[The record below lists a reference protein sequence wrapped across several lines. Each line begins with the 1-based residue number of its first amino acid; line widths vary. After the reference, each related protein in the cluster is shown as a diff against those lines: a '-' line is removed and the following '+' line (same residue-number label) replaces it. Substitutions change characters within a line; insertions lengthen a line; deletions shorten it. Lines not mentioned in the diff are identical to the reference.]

1 MAKVLSAVLLILAL
15 GMIVA
20 VGLFDPVVIN
30 QQVNAL
36 MGWAPQQPVKA
47 RLVPQEEADQIR
59 SLAGTIAAGQVAA
72 EIEHL
77 ASFGS
82 RVTGYPGAEQA
93 GDYLLQRFAEIG
105 LQDIK
110 AERFAVPVPVD
121 KGAELEV
128 QGGER
133 KPLYCLWPNG
143 VRTPSLPEE
152 GVEGNLIY
160 GGKGSVAEL
169 DGKPVLGS
177 VVLLDFACGQDYL
190 NAASLGAR
198 ALIFF
203 ERGEVSRQQA
213 ADKFLKVSVDV
224 PRFWIGREDAEDLL
238 AALGQREVRVR
249 LKARM
254 DWETAQGRNI
264 YGWLPGLDEELPAK
278 SRENAQR
285 WKDQTIVIEAH
296 YDAMSVVPALAPGAE
311 NAAGIAALLQLARLL
326 QQHRPHYSVLFLA
339 TDAHFEGLAGINEF
353 LYRHSRRSE
362 YFHERLPAA
371 ERIDFDLMLS
381 LDLSSHHN
389 RSATFGMGT
398 FYNPKWT
405 TDNYLKYMLTPYS
418 QRLSLAVNEIF
429 ADTSRHVEGVAPAK
443 RTWKNYMPIPLA
455 LDAEAAAFVGQKALA
470 VATPNDA
477 RQWVDTPLDLPGR
490 MDMPSLARQ
499 VETIAGMVLWASR
512 DPDLL
517 KPTKLELEDYGHS
530 LNGTIYWFDRDVNFA
545 VPKAPVPHALV
556 TYQQLGP
563 NSVAGVRT
571 LMVERADEQGQFL
584 FEIMRNQY
592 NNIVKA
598 YQLGPGGEIT
608 SAPDMGQEGKET
620 YPIEQA
626 WGWWENEM
634 LQVVFKCRAL
644 SLFEIV
650 DSRYLSVLDHL
661 TVLDDRDGV
670 PQSWGADFVESQSNE
685 EGKISLASVVYAK
698 PGTRVKVLMSTS
710 LFGVRYLLSNAPE
723 QWVAHPPAP
732 EEVDEAQVKQAYGRG
747 YPVEE
752 GRVLLPA
759 YAAARDMWVL
769 NDARLKQLARY
780 GVRNENFLRLH
791 EQARQALGEAR
802 AHLEVR
808 EYSAF
813 AAAARQ
819 AWGLASRGYPD
830 IKSMADDTVYGVIFY
845 FALLLP
851 FSYFCERLFV
861 GAADLRRQVL
871 GSAGFFV
878 GIFLIMRLVHPAFK
892 ISSSPYIIFLAFV
905 IFAIGGTAL
914 AMVLGRFTRGVAQ
927 QKRAASGVHEADIG
941 RLSATAAA
949 ISLGVSNLRKRK
961 LRTVL
966 TVITLTLLTFT
977 AQAFTSVQS
986 YLKFYQIPRINT
998 PSYQGALMRDR
1009 GWKGLQLSVLD
1020 YVKSAFGKNA
1030 RVAPRSWYIAQL
1042 IGDRAYIDVDRG
1054 KASSY
1059 AFGLL
1064 GLTPEEREV
1073 MGIDRFLVGSA
1084 SRWFQPGEQQVCILP
1099 KVMAEI
1105 LGIGEA
1111 QVGQAQVE
1119 LMGQRYTVIGVIDGE
1134 AVDRLRDLDNES
1146 LQPVDTVAEAQKMQ
1160 DMANLDPRLMDT
1172 AAIESFAH
1180 LLASNTVILPYQR
1193 VIDLNGTLRSISIS
1207 GFAGGESMVQS
1218 IEEFVSRVAMP
1229 VFVGQD
1235 EHTWVYTSMG
1245 SSSFSGIGNLI
1256 VPLLIAAL
1264 IVLNTMM
1271 GSVYE
1276 RDREIGVYSSV
1287 GLAPNHIAALF
1298 IAESLVFATV
1308 GAVLGYL
1315 VGQTL
1320 TLLMVHF
1327 GLLGGMSTNYSS
1339 LSAISSTFIVMATVV
1354 LSTLYPARRAAA
1366 MSVPDVTRRWT
1377 FPEPEGDL
1385 WRFDFPFTIGRSDAL
1400 GVCSYL
1406 RRIFAAYGEG
1416 SVGDFMTEGVEF
1428 RAAGTSGDPIYGLEL
1443 MAWLAP
1449 YDLGVSQRVVLR
1461 TLPTEDIPGIYRI
1474 EMELRRVSG
1483 DVASWRRLNSG
1494 FLNVL
1499 RKRFLV
1505 WRTIDIVTRA
1515 EYLEEGRRLVEE
1527 QLTQRV

>member
-1 MAKVLSAVLLILAL
+1 MSRVVNIGLLALAL
-15 GMIVA
+15 GMIAA
-20 VGLFDPVVIN
+20 VGIFDPVAIN
-30 QQVNAL
+30 QRVSAL
-36 MGWAPQQPVKA
+36 MGWAPQPPVKA

-59 SLAGTIAAGQVAA
+59 LLAEAISAGEVAA
-72 EIEHL
+72 EIERL
-77 ASFGS
+77 SSFGS
-82 RVTGYPGAEQA
+82 RVTGYPGAQQA
-93 GDYLLQRFAEIG
+93 GDYLLRRFEELR
-105 LQDIK
+105 LQGIRVEDF
-110 AERFAVPVPVD
+110 EVPVPVD
-121 KGAELEV
+121 KGAELEIE
-128 QGGER
+128 GGGR
-133 KPLYCLWPNG
+133 ARLYCLWPNG

-152 GVEGNLIY
+152 GVEGALIY
-160 GGKGSVAEL
+160 GGKGSMAEL
-169 DGKPVLGS
+169 DGKRVQGS
-177 VVLLDFACGQDYL
+177 VVLLDFDCGQDYL
-190 NAASLGAR
+190 NAAALGAR
-198 ALIFF
+198 ALVFT

-224 PRFWIGREDAEDLL
+224 PRFWIRKEGAQELL
-238 AALGQREVRVR
+238 AALEQREVRVR

-254 DWETAQGRNI
+254 DWETAQGRNV
-264 YGWLPGLDEELPAK
+264 YGWLPGLDEALPAK
-278 SRENAQR
+278 SRETPQR
-285 WKDQTIVIEAH
+285 WKDQTIVIEAY
-296 YDAMSVVPALAPGAE
+296 YDAISVVPALAPGAE
-311 NAAGIAALLQLARLL
+311 NAAGIAALLQLAKIL
-326 QQHRPHYSVLFLA
+326 QEHRPRYSVLFLA
-339 TDAHFEGLAGINEF
+339 TAGHFEGLAGVNDF

-362 YFHERLPAA
+362 YFHERMSPS

-381 LDLSSHHN
+381 LDLSSHHH

-418 QRLSLAVNEIF
+418 QRLSLAVDEIF
-429 ADTSRHVEGVAPAK
+429 ADTSRHVEGVAPSK
-443 RTWKNYMPIPLA
+443 RIWKNYMPIPLA
-455 LDAEAAAFVGQKALA
+455 FDSEAAAFAGQKALA

-477 RQWVDTPLDLPGR
+477 RQWVDTPLDLPER
-490 MDMPSLARQ
+490 MDLANLERQ

-530 LNGTIYWFDRDVNFA
+530 MKGTIYWFDRDVNFA
-545 VPKAPVPHALV
+545 VPKAPVSQALV

-571 LMVERADEQGQFL
+571 LMVERADDQGRFL
-584 FEIMRNQY
+584 FDIMRNRY
-592 NNIVKA
+592 SNTIKA

-620 YPIEQA
+620 YPVEQP

-661 TVLDDRDGV
+661 TVLDERDGV

-685 EGKISLASVVYAK
+685 EGKITLASVVYAK
-698 PGTRVKVLMSTS
+698 PGARVKALMSTS

-723 QWVAHPPAP
+723 EWVDRPPAP
-732 EEVDEAQVKQAYGRG
+732 EEVDEARVKQAYGRG

-752 GRVLLPA
+752 GRVLQPA

-791 EQARQALGEAR
+791 DRARQALGQAR
-802 AHLEVR
+802 AHFAER
-808 EYSAF
+808 QYSAF
-813 AAAARQ
+813 AASARQ

-851 FSYFCERLFV
+851 FSFFCERLFAGSGDV
-861 GAADLRRQVL
+861 RRQVL
-871 GSAGFFV
+871 GAAGFFV
-878 GIFLIMRLVHPAFK
+878 GIFLIMRLIHPAFK
-892 ISSSPYIIFLAFV
+892 LSSSPYIIFLAFV

-961 LRTVL
+961 LRTLL
-966 TVITLTLLTFT
+966 TVTTLTLLTFT

-986 YLKFYQIPRINT
+986 YLKFYQIPRANT
-998 PSYQGALMRDR
+998 PSYEGALLRDR

-1020 YVKSAFGKNA
+1020 YVYSAFGGRA
-1030 RVAPRSWYIAQL
+1030 QVAPRSWYIAQF

-1054 KASSY
+1054 QAASY

-1073 MGIDRFLVGSA
+1073 MGIDHFLVGGA

-1099 KVMAEI
+1099 EVMAQI
-1105 LGIGEA
+1105 LGIGDGEI
-1111 QVGQAQVE
+1111 GRAQVE
-1119 LMGQRYTVIGVIDGE
+1119 LMGQRYTVIGVIAGE

-1146 LQPVDTVAEAQKMQ
+1146 LMPVDTVAEAQKMQ

-1193 VIDLNGTLRSISIS
+1193 VIDLNGTLRSIAIC
-1207 GFAGGESMVQS
+1207 GFAEGQSLVHS

-1229 VFVGQD
+1229 VFVGQGD
-1235 EHTWVYTSMG
+1235 KTRVYTSMG
-1245 SSSFSGIGNLI
+1245 SASFSGIGNLI

-1298 IAESLVFATV
+1298 IAESLVFAIV

-1315 VGQTL
+1315 VGQSL
-1320 TLLMVHF
+1320 TLLMVRF
-1327 GLLGGMSTNYSS
+1327 GWLGGMSTNYSS

-1354 LSTLYPARRAAA
+1354 LSTLYPARRAAD

-1377 FPEPEGDL
+1377 FPEPEGDE

-1406 RRIFAAYGEG
+1406 RRVFAAYGEG

-1428 RAAGTSGDPIYGLEL
+1428 KVAGSGGDPVYGLEL

-1449 YDLGVSQRVVLR
+1449 YDLGVSQRVELR

-1474 EMELRRVSG
+1474 EMELRRISG

-1505 WRTIDIVTRA
+1505 WRTIDPATRA
-1515 EYLEEGRRLVEE
+1515 EYLEEGRRMVEE
-1527 QLTQRV
+1527 QLIHRS